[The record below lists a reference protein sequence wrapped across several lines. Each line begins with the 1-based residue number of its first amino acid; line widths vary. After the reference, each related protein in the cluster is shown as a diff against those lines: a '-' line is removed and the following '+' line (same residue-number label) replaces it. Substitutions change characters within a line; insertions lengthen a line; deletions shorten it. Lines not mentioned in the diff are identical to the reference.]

1 MYAKENIYLAWM
13 QKITKL
19 IFDKDITDLYSNKQQ
34 NVTASQLRTVYN
46 YGYKMAMLEVQQN
59 LNQSNAVGVNLN
71 LNSFIEDK
79 LQASD
84 CLEHLKEISV
94 YIEDDTLDGELKA
107 IHMYL
112 YSKKRSDQFQNSVLE
127 STQAKFPIK

>member
-1 MYAKENIYLAWM
+1 MNKEMYAKENIYLAWM

-94 YIEDDTLDGELKA
+94 YIFCHKL
-107 IHMYL
+107 
-112 YSKKRSDQFQNSVLE
+112 N
-127 STQAKFPIK
+127 